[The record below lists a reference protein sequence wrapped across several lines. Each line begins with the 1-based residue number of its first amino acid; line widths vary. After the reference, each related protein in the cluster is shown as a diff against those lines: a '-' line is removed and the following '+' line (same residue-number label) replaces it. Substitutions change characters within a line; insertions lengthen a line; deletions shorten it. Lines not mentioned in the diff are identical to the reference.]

1 MSIQKLFIQEKE
13 KHNNT
18 QLNAMIKKKFNLNGI
33 KAVQNVESRVTC
45 I

>member
-18 QLNAMIKKKFNLNGI
+18 QLNAMIKKFNLNGI